1 MNKKKII
8 SQLASVT
15 LLTSTLIAT
24 AGTVNPDLVSVRGW
38 ADGNEVLDAKITGE
52 IKLSDKNSNQ
62 FNHKD
67 TWKINVSTNHKV
79 SDGDI
84 IRFKSKNLEVY
95 RLNDKEIKLKDG
107 TVIGKIV
114 VEPKN
119 DSSIGFSTG
128 TLEFNKKYYLYDA
141 TETYSIDYR
150 NSALFTNSFDDLNE
164 AHQNLNPSDEL
175 ITDFKIV
182 FNKKAEEFNSLDF
195 YFGLEN
201 EISAVIASKNDRTV
215 SYSIESN
222 NKQIIKNQYN
232 AKGLQQITDNENNN
246 FIENLKDDYF
256 SEKVIENNNLTL
268 ERTHLSFRINSNKK
282 RPLQNGDKIILKS
295 KSDSNFKFDTKAL
308 SGLSGHGFAHGLD
321 LNDQNSMV
329 NKNGAYIAKI
339 NYYGVHYDKVS
350 TDEIVM
356 TFRSY
361 DERNDYFHY
370 DKNHNHEEIADFFIP
385 IVLGNVKDQDIKDN
399 LISGLKMYVSTE
411 TSNSNSKID
420 NFELDA
426 SIPIVSYISSGINTE
441 NKKINF
447 KSKITQWV
455 ESGSNEILKPSTV
468 NEDFSPAGT
477 IEGYEFVRTDTNTDT
492 NTQTHVFRKIKAE
505 PVKELK
511 TISKDENGLVIK
523 TEKGSGSPTD
533 LSGYKF
539 LEETTDKDGN
549 KVRTYH
555 KIVTKAV
562 ATVNGKEVV
571 LNVKDGIVPIEKIDG
586 YSFSERKVDPKTGDV
601 IYLFKKDGDNSNNR
615 TNTGNS
621 NSGASAAGSNN
632 ETDVPNSNNGTSKE
646 SSNSGTGSE
655 NKPLPVVMKDESGNA
670 IKSGLDASTSK
681 EIPGYKLIKEEKD
694 KAGNVVYTYHKIVTK
709 LVALENGKEVVLK
722 DKVGDLTKEDLP
734 GYKFEKE
741 EKSENGDTRFIYS
754 KVSNNNDSSKKTI
767 YKDDS
772 GNVIKQET
780 GVGSN
785 ETILGYKIIGEKID
799 ENGNKIV
806 TYHKIVTK
814 SKSTIDGKEVTLLVK
829 DGLDSNPASIP
840 GFAYSE
846 TKTDPETGD
855 LIYYYTDRTPNIGGK
870 LAVYKDEQG
879 NVFLTAK
886 GETPEVDEKLYKL
899 LKTETDEDGNQVFTY
914 HRIVT
919 NYTSVIDGK
928 EDVIKTNL
936 GETPKEEIPG
946 YKFDKTEK
954 DDKTGDLK
962 QVYTKDLKTADKK
975 EAVKTGASA
984 SKIVARD
991 QNYYEVNGKKY
1002 YYYDGGEQWN
1012 NENSALYAQDLNKL
1026 NDGHKNLKPD
1036 TQMITDF
1043 EIVFNK
1049 KAEEFNTLDFSIG
1062 LTNKRSATILSSK
1075 DREVVYSIESGGK
1088 TIARN
1093 SFQMNGDPAYDQ
1105 AGFNVTNVETLNE
1118 VTNTDKGLG
1127 NGSLFFNIDPSTSE
1141 PLKKGDRIVMESKSD
1156 SNFKFDTETN
1166 WLKVGKEIT
1175 LSHGRSEGKGDS
1187 LINDHGVFITKLNYL
1202 KVKAVE
1208 VTPDKVVLEVMND
1221 TYTENANIGAPIK
1234 ITSFEGYNKEQNKIT
1249 GMKYYI
1255 STETKDPKTTKSA
1268 SAPTTIQVKG
1278 TTVGGSGVRIQYKTT
1293 QWVDEAT
1300 KKAIKNSKIAET
1312 VEPAGTIDGYTFVRT
1327 DTDSKTGSVTHVFKK
1342 NQVKKVEDDVKVTT
1356 KWIDE
1361 ATKESLSKVVIGD
1374 KPVEP
1379 GTIKGYT
1386 FVRTEHPTETEYV
1399 HVFKKNEEPKKV
1411 VTRFV
1416 DEGGNLIKENQV
1428 QLKKKKFQIT
1438 LI

>member
-1 MNKKKII
+1 
-8 SQLASVT
+8 
-15 LLTSTLIAT
+15 
-24 AGTVNPDLVSVRGW
+24 
-38 ADGNEVLDAKITGE
+38 
-52 IKLSDKNSNQ
+52 
-62 FNHKD
+62 
-67 TWKINVSTNHKV
+67 
-79 SDGDI
+79 
-84 IRFKSKNLEVY
+84 
-95 RLNDKEIKLKDG
+95 
-107 TVIGKIV
+107 
-114 VEPKN
+114 
-119 DSSIGFSTG
+119 
-128 TLEFNKKYYLYDA
+128 
-141 TETYSIDYR
+141 
-150 NSALFTNSFDDLNE
+150 
-164 AHQNLNPSDEL
+164 
-175 ITDFKIV
+175 
-182 FNKKAEEFNSLDF
+182 
-195 YFGLEN
+195 
-201 EISAVIASKNDRTV
+201 
-215 SYSIESN
+215 
-222 NKQIIKNQYN
+222 
-232 AKGLQQITDNENNN
+232 
-246 FIENLKDDYF
+246 
-256 SEKVIENNNLTL
+256 
-268 ERTHLSFRINSNKK
+268 
-282 RPLQNGDKIILKS
+282 
-295 KSDSNFKFDTKAL
+295 
-308 SGLSGHGFAHGLD
+308 
-321 LNDQNSMV
+321 MV

-370 DKNHNHEEIADFFIP
+370 DKNHKHEEIADFFIP

-426 SIPIVSYISSGINTE
+426 SMPIASYISSGINTE

-455 ESGSNEILKPSTV
+455 NARDNEILKESEV
-468 NEDFSPAGT
+468 GENFSPAGI
-477 IEGYEFVRTDTNTDT
+477 IEGYEFVRTDTNTNT

-562 ATVNGKEVV
+562 ATVNGKEIV
-571 LNVKDGIVPIEKIDG
+571 LNVKDGIVPTEKIDG

-601 IYLFKKDGDNSNNR
+601 IYLFKKDGDNSNNG
-615 TNTGNS
+615 TNTANS

-655 NKPLPVVMKDESGNA
+655 NKPLPVVMKDESGNV
-670 IKSGLDASTSK
+670 IKSGLDSSTSK
-681 EIPGYKLIKEEKD
+681 EIPGYKLIREEKD
-694 KAGNVVYTYHKIVTK
+694 KSGNVVYTYHKIVTK

-785 ETILGYKIIGEKID
+785 ETIPGYKIIGEKID

-886 GETPEVDEKLYKL
+886 GEIPEVDEKLYKL

-936 GETPKEEIPG
+936 GGTPKEEIPG

-984 SKIVARD
+984 SKII
-991 QNYYEVNGKKY
+991 
-1002 YYYDGGEQWN
+1002 
-1012 NENSALYAQDLNKL
+1012 L
-1026 NDGHKNLKPD
+1026 P
-1036 TQMITDF
+1036 I
-1043 EIVFNK
+1043 
-1049 KAEEFNTLDFSIG
+1049 IG
-1062 LTNKRSATILSSK
+1062 LA
-1075 DREVVYSIESGGK
+1075 
-1088 TIARN
+1088 
-1093 SFQMNGDPAYDQ
+1093 
-1105 AGFNVTNVETLNE
+1105 
-1118 VTNTDKGLG
+1118 GLG
-1127 NGSLFFNIDPSTSE
+1127 GLVGFIAKRKS
-1141 PLKKGDRIVMESKSD
+1141 KK
-1156 SNFKFDTETN
+1156 
-1166 WLKVGKEIT
+1166 
-1175 LSHGRSEGKGDS
+1175 
-1187 LINDHGVFITKLNYL
+1187 
-1202 KVKAVE
+1202 
-1208 VTPDKVVLEVMND
+1208 
-1221 TYTENANIGAPIK
+1221 
-1234 ITSFEGYNKEQNKIT
+1234 
-1249 GMKYYI
+1249 
-1255 STETKDPKTTKSA
+1255 
-1268 SAPTTIQVKG
+1268 
-1278 TTVGGSGVRIQYKTT
+1278 
-1293 QWVDEAT
+1293 
-1300 KKAIKNSKIAET
+1300 
-1312 VEPAGTIDGYTFVRT
+1312 
-1327 DTDSKTGSVTHVFKK
+1327 
-1342 NQVKKVEDDVKVTT
+1342 
-1356 KWIDE
+1356 
-1361 ATKESLSKVVIGD
+1361 
-1374 KPVEP
+1374 
-1379 GTIKGYT
+1379 
-1386 FVRTEHPTETEYV
+1386 
-1399 HVFKKNEEPKKV
+1399 
-1411 VTRFV
+1411 
-1416 DEGGNLIKENQV
+1416 
-1428 QLKKKKFQIT
+1428 
-1438 LI
+1438 